1 MYESRGQPG
10 PGIRHKARW
19 YSVLQ
24 TSPCERTLQMCLTA
38 KKLYLVSEQKA
49 QASHKDIEERVP
61 GS

>member
-10 PGIRHKARW
+10 LGIRHNERW

-24 TSPCERTLQMCLTA
+24 TTPCDRALQMCLTA
-38 KKLYLVSEQKA
+38 KKLCLVGEQKA